1 MEGFKTKK
9 FLFKLIATICL
20 FLTIW
25 TFGIMS
31 VAEAAISSEE
41 RERLRQQFGISDV
54 ELSSLENQYGTV
66 NTLVPMKSNGTVA
79 GAGEDV
85 SYWRCNFNSGFYM
98 QSNSSN
104 IYDTQGNPVGG
115 TNGSGSTLVEPEDTV
130 VATDK
135 EAKSSVL
142 SWGGQLLQPI
152 IDLVMSLGDACMN
165 LIQSSIMGGTDAYIA
180 VDKSRNWWLIITV
193 AIIAVV
199 AIAVFVIAMGGVVVA
214 AAAIGNALSSIAGG
228 AGLAALAAQGALAGG
243 SAALAAAKGVV
254 FIVTI
259 GSGVLASLSAVSFL
273 DDKLFPDV
281 TVLPL
286 YSISPE
292 EIFQGNVLLFDVNI
306 FNPKEVKYGNVEVT
320 NIENGT
326 EVTTSKK
333 AYYYVNDDGEKI
345 ITSKQNSA
353 MELKKVVAKWY
364 YTLRNLAIVAL
375 MVILVYIGIKILLSS
390 VSADKAKYKQ
400 MLLDWIVALCLVFVL
415 HYIMIFAIDLT
426 ESITDIV
433 KNSTNKTSYIEII
446 DNISNRNKNK
456 YEDAIAGSGV
466 SSDDFFVEDTLYW
479 PTNLIG
485 HARIQAQL
493 QDGGAN
499 YVGYALAYVVLVMFT
514 VFFTFTYAKRLLYIV
529 FLTVIAPLVA
539 ITYPIDKIN
548 DGKAQGFDMWL
559 KEYIF
564 NLLIQPLH
572 LLLYTLL
579 ITMAFDLA
587 GANIIYTIVAIGF
600 MMPAEKFLRKM
611 FNFEK
616 ASTPGVLGGAAGAAL
631 VMSGLNS
638 LSHLGG
644 GAKNRAKGDSNSSDS
659 NRINY
664 NRGSDSGMNFD
675 NVMGGDDGGGLPPTP
690 TESPTPQRSDREI
703 QEDMHDADSDNFGT
717 DEWDPTLFAENA
729 NNLYGQD
736 NTSTPGMPQSVDE
749 ARMLGEELGYE
760 GEDLDQFISDMGF
773 GDQDDTLDLDDDNDN
788 GSAEGNDSQDLPVD
802 ENIDIPDL
810 PDSPT
815 PEAGD
820 TNDLPRT
827 AKAIE
832 AWKKGMKI
840 TAKGTISN
848 IPGMIGT
855 GLRFTGAAT
864 GAVIGTAATIA
875 SGDPKTA
882 VKNVS
887 MGAVAG
893 KAIGNIPGALGQKV
907 VGGVQNTKEQQKE
920 FEKEYYG
927 KDYAKHRKQ
936 QEDLEFRR
944 NRTTRDTYAEE
955 LGINDKYEKE
965 LKKAKSIDN
974 ATQRKERIAQIKKER
989 KDEINKV
996 MQDAVEYRKFNV
1008 TDDKVII
1015 GAMQIDK
1022 ENPNSNRTS
1031 RDKIASAIIASKA
1044 KNNKDVTEYI
1054 KRLTAQGLSETDANK
1069 IADNAKLINR
1079 DI

>member
-1 MEGFKTKK
+1 MKGLKTKK
-9 FLFKLIATICL
+9 FLFKLISAICL

-25 TFGIMS
+25 TFAITS
-31 VAEAAISSEE
+31 VVEAAVSSDE
-41 RERLRQQFGISDV
+41 RSRILSEFGISDE
-54 ELSSLENQYGTV
+54 ELTSLENKNGNV
-66 NTLVPMKSNGTVA
+66 NTLVPMKANGTVA

-85 SYWRCNFNSGFYM
+85 SYWRCNFSSGFYM

-115 TNGSGSTLVEPEDTV
+115 ITNGSGSTLVAPEDTV
-130 VATDK
+130 AATDG
-135 EAKSSVL
+135 EAKASVL

-152 IDLVMSLGDACMN
+152 VDLIMSLGDACMN
-165 LIQSSIMGGTDAYIA
+165 LIQSAIMGGTDAYIA
-180 VDKSRNWWLIITV
+180 VDKSRKWWILGAIL
-193 AIIAVV
+193 IIAVV
-199 AIAVFVIAMGGVVVA
+199 AIAVFVIAMGGVAAA
-214 AAAIGNALSSIAGG
+214 AAAIGTK
-228 AGLAALAAQGALAGG
+228 LAAIAAGSGVSAIAAQGVLLGG

-259 GSGVLASLSAVSFL
+259 GSGIFATLTAVSVL
-273 DDKLFPDV
+273 DDKLLPDV

-292 EIFQGNVLLFDVNI
+292 EIFQGDVLLFDVNI
-306 FNPKEVKYGNVEVT
+306 FNPKEVQYGDVEVT
-320 NIENGT
+320 NIDNGN

-333 AYYYVNDDGEKI
+333 AYYYVNDDGEKV

-353 MELKKVVAKWY
+353 KELKNVIAKWY

-375 MVILVYIGIKILLSS
+375 MVILVYIGIKILMSS
-390 VSADKAKYKQ
+390 VSSDKAKYKQ
-400 MLLDWIVALCLVFVL
+400 MLQDWLVALCLVFVL
-415 HYIMIFAIDLT
+415 HYIMIFAVELT
-426 ESITDIV
+426 ESITQIV
-433 KNSTNKTSYIEII
+433 KKATNDTGYIEQIA
-446 DNISNRNKNK
+446 NISDRNKDK
-456 YEDAIAGSGV
+456 YEDAIDGSGI
-466 SSDDFFVEDTLYW
+466 SSDDFFDGNTLYW
-479 PTNLIG
+479 PTNLLG

-587 GANIIYTIVAIGF
+587 GANIVYTIVAIGF

-644 GAKNRAKGDSNSSDS
+644 AAKKAKGNTTTADTNK
-659 NRINY
+659 INY
-664 NRGSDSGMNFD
+664 NRGSDSGLNFD
-675 NVMGGDDGGGLPPTP
+675 TVMNDENDGGLPPV
-690 TESPTPQRSDREI
+690 PTPQRSDREI
-703 QEDMHDADSDNFGT
+703 QEDMHDADGDTFNS

-729 NNLYGQD
+729 NELYGQED
-736 NTSTPGMPQSVDE
+736 TTTPGMPQSVDE

-760 GEDLDQFISDMGF
+760 GEDLDQFLSDMGF
-773 GDQDDTLDLDDDNDN
+773 GEEDTLDLDDDNDSTDGN
-788 GSAEGNDSQDLPVD
+788 DNNDSDGSDSQDLPID
-802 ENIDIPDL
+802 ENTNRLDL
-810 PDSPT
+810 QSSED
-815 PEAGD
+815 GD
-820 TNDLPRT
+820 TQDLPRT
-827 AKAIE
+827 SKAIE

-855 GLRFTGAAT
+855 GLRFKYAAA
-864 GAVIGTAATIA
+864 GAVIGAAATIA

-882 VKNVS
+882 VKNVA
-887 MGAVAG
+887 MGGVAG
-893 KAIGNIPGALGQKV
+893 KAIGNIPGSLAQGA
-907 VGGVQNTKEQQKE
+907 VGKVQNAKEQQKE

-927 KDYAKHRKQ
+927 KDYAKHRRQ
-936 QEDLEFRR
+936 QEDLEFKR

-955 LGINDKYEKE
+955 LGINAKYEKE
-965 LKKAKSIDN
+965 LKRAKTIDN
-974 ATQRKERIAQIKKER
+974 VTQRKERIAQIKKER

-1022 ENPNSNRTS
+1022 ENPNNNRTS
-1031 RDKIASAIIASKA
+1031 KDKIASAIIASKA
-1044 KNNKDVTEYI
+1044 KNNKDVNEYI
-1054 KRLTAQGLSETDANK
+1054 KRLTAQGLSQTDADK
-1069 IADNAKLINR
+1069 IAENAKLINR